1 MNQLGKIINN
11 FHLERLCNLMKD
23 HQGNVIYGNAR
34 ADEDKNLTPTVI
46 LSPALDSPIMQEEIF
61 GPILPIVNF

>member
-46 LSPALDSPIMQEEIF
+46 LSPALDSPIM
-61 GPILPIVNF
+61 